1 MLRPDNTLR
10 IGVDQM
16 NDKIN
21 SFSNFFLSS
30 YNTHSYIVQ
39 RKAYVFLWLELFL
52 AAILIIA
59 PVSTAILSPHL
70 ITVFYVASMG
80 GAFFCAMLC
89 LIFLKQGNLILASTI
104 GIIFPILM
112 IGFQGYSII
121 SAPGKYIYMMYLIAL
136 IPMAALIGTTLTII
150 IALLMSSGFGIMIV
164 TTAGVLIEQ
173 TARKSILTQYMIIMI
188 ITFFFCYILAKIMR
202 ESLSEADERRKQV
215 ETQLKKISNIIES
228 CETISEQLTRA
239 AGEMSS
245 SASNF
250 ADSAQSQAA
259 SIEEITSTLEEV
271 SATAQSSSELSSQQ
285 QESLQALGESLKQMF
300 SLVQSSGELM
310 NDAIRQK
317 EALDREIL
325 DVRTE
330 IEHTLTAV
338 RNALQSSKN
347 VGEATVVINEIS
359 DKINLLSLNAS
370 IEAARAG
377 EHGRGFAVV
386 ADEIGKLAEQTQI
399 NAKDITR
406 LILSTDRD
414 MEQTEKSVLAVNRV
428 QDDLASIATTF
439 GDIVTRIRDITTEDL
454 SMNNTLQSQTSGVIQ
469 EGENLRIAMEE
480 LKTAIEEISKS
491 ITTINLSTQDLAS
504 GSEELSS
511 TSENLLSQSE
521 KLQNILKDNEK

>member
-1 MLRPDNTLR
+1 MLENTLR
-10 IGVDQM
+10 IEVDQM

-21 SFSNFFLSS
+21 SFGNFFLIS
-30 YNTHSYIVQ
+30 YNTQSYIVQ
-39 RKAYVFLWLELFL
+39 RKVNVLLWLELFIAL
-52 AAILIIA
+52 MLFIA
-59 PVSTAILSPHL
+59 PVSVSILSPRL
-70 ITVFYVASMG
+70 ITTAYVISMG
-80 GAFFCAMLC
+80 SALFCALLC
-89 LIFLKQGNLILASTI
+89 LAFLKLGKFSLASTL
-104 GIIFPILM
+104 GIIYPILLL
-112 IGFQGYSII
+112 GFQGYSMN

-136 IPMAALIGTTLTII
+136 IPMAALIGTTFTMT
-150 IALLMSSGFGIMIV
+150 IALVMCSGFGFLIV
-164 TTAGVLIEQ
+164 FSAGELIEK
-173 TARKSILTQYMIIMI
+173 TTKINIIIQYMIIVSM
-188 ITFFFCYILAKIMR
+188 TFFFCNLLAKIVR
-202 ESLSEADERRKQV
+202 RSLADAEERREQI
-215 ETQLKKISNIIES
+215 EMQLKKISTIMETCENIS
-228 CETISEQLTRA
+228 TRLTNA

-271 SATAQSSSELSSQQ
+271 AATADSSSELSTLQ
-285 QESLQALGESLKQMF
+285 QESLKALGDSLKQMF
-300 SLVQSSGELM
+300 SLVQSSGDLM

-317 EALDREIL
+317 EELDREIQ
-325 DVRTE
+325 DVRLE
-330 IEHTLTAV
+330 IEHTLSAV

-359 DKINLLSLNAS
+359 DQINLLSLNAS

-428 QDDLASIATTF
+428 QDELASIASTF
-439 GDIVTRIRDITTEDL
+439 GTIVTRIRDITAEDL
-454 SMNNTLQSQTSGVIQ
+454 SMNNTLQAQTTSVIH

-480 LKTAIEEISKS
+480 LKTAIDEISKS
-491 ITTINLSTQDLAS
+491 ITTINLSTQNLAS

-511 TSENLLSQSE
+511 TSEGLLDQAGQLHE
-521 KLQNILKDNEK
+521 VLHNN